1 MKIIVTGCAGMIGCH
16 LMSKLITIFPNKN
29 GNQIIGIDD
38 LSRGTID
45 NLKEACKQKDDEFEF
60 IEADLSIYDDSWAK
74 SFENADIIIHLAD
87 IVAGIGFVFNN
98 ESYIFRTNLLI
109 NSNVGKAISLQK
121 PKRYIYVGT
130 ACSFPKNLQLSVNS
144 PPLREEDQLPAL
156 PESGY
161 GWSKLMGEI
170 EANLLAKE
178 GVTNSV
184 ILSLHNVYGRYCDY
198 SSKSSQVIPSL
209 CVKAIKASQT
219 GEKLEIWGDGSQG
232 RAFVNADDVVNAI
245 ISSFYKGENSGV
257 IQIGPNTCTS
267 INELSKLIVEQI
279 DNEIDIF
286 YDLSKPVGD
295 IGRCADFSKAK
306 RILGW
311 EPKVNL
317 KDGLSSLIEWM
328 REKDL

>member
-38 LSRGTID
+38 LSRGSID
-45 NLKEACKQKDDEFEF
+45 YLKEACKQKDNEFEF
-60 IEADLSIYDDSWAK
+60 IEADLSKYDDSWAK
-74 SFENADIIIHLAD
+74 SFKNADIVIHLAD
-87 IVAGIGFVFNN
+87 IVAGIGYVFNN

-121 PKRYIYVGT
+121 PNRYIYVGT
-130 ACSFPKNLQLSVNS
+130 ACSFPKNLQLSVDA

-170 EANLLAKE
+170 EATLLAKE
-178 GVTNSV
+178 GVTKSV
-184 ILSLHNVYGRYCDY
+184 ILSLHNVYGRFCDF

-279 DNEIDIF
+279 DKDIDIF

-295 IGRCADFSKAK
+295 IGRCADYSKAK
-306 RILGW
+306 KILDW
-311 EPKVNL
+311 EPKVTL
-317 KDGLSSLIEWM
+317 KDGLSTLIEWM
-328 REKDL
+328 SKKDL

>member
-1 MKIIVTGCAGMIGCH
+1 M
-16 LMSKLITIFPNKN
+16 
-29 GNQIIGIDD
+29 
-38 LSRGTID
+38 
-45 NLKEACKQKDDEFEF
+45 
-60 IEADLSIYDDSWAK
+60 
-74 SFENADIIIHLAD
+74 
-87 IVAGIGFVFNN
+87 
-98 ESYIFRTNLLI
+98 LI

-130 ACSFPKNLQLSVNS
+130 ACSFPKNLQLSVNA

-219 GEKLEIWGDGSQG
+219 REKLEIWGDGSQG

-279 DNEIDIF
+279 DNEIEIF

-311 EPKVNL
+311 EPKVSL
-317 KDGLSSLIEWM
+317 KDGLGSLIEWISKK
-328 REKDL
+328 EL